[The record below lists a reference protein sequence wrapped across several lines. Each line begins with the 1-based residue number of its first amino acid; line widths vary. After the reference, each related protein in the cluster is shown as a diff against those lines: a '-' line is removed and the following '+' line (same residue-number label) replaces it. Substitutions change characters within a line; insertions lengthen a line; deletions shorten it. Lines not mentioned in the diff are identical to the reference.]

1 MIGSAFRLGSWA
13 IAAAIAGAA
22 LPASAQPVIC
32 PVRDLPNYQIV
43 KMKFAQ
49 FEQAPYI
56 TQPAKHAA
64 RTRYQP
70 IRADA
75 EGLNAGNHRL
85 CVEYA
90 GLLKQ
95 YPAMER
101 DRAYFNA
108 EKPKVEA
115 AIQSF
120 NAACTGR
127 QIDMQSAEWANCQ
140 RRRSEIAAWHD
151 RVRVVENRI
160 RPYYARIQQLPG
172 QVSGLKV
179 NVENRS
185 RFFAAELDKQL
196 AGPAQL
202 IKTLDGIVAR
212 LPPRSSVP
220 ERPPLPVSPTR
231 RLPPASCL
239 ALVAAGLA
247 KNGGQLFLRPE
258 QGADNFERASQILQS
273 MWDGARN
280 YEGASCTFNGLST
293 DEIAKVKAN
302 LPRLKAWL
310 GVLRQKSEKEAA
322 EAEQRARDAAAD
334 AVKAGE
340 NRKTVAVLE
349 QEMQRAVAT
358 CGFPGCA
365 QHPEVQSRIGKV
377 RAEAEHWNKT
387 VIDRERER
395 VRATEVAAEKKKETG
410 AIGALE
416 SEVGRAIE

>member
-1 MIGSAFRLGSWA
+1 MMGNRLCLA
-13 IAAAIAGAA
+13 ARAAAVAIVVAA
-22 LPASAQPVIC
+22 MPASAQPVIC

-43 KMKFAQ
+43 KQKFAE

-56 TQPAKHAA
+56 AQPAKHAA
-64 RTRYQP
+64 RTRFQP

-75 EGLNAGNHRL
+75 EGLIAGNHRL

-90 GLLKQ
+90 GLVRQ

-115 AIQSF
+115 AIQTF
-120 NAACTGR
+120 NAQCANR
-127 QIDMQSAEWANCQ
+127 QMDTQSAQWAYCQ
-140 RRRSEIAAWHD
+140 RRRAEIAAWHD
-151 RVRVVENRI
+151 RVKAVENRI
-160 RPYYARIQQLPG
+160 RPYYARIQPLPG
-172 QVSGLKV
+172 QVASLRV

-185 RFFAAELDKQL
+185 RYFAAELAKQL

-202 IKTLDGIVAR
+202 VKTLDEIIAR
-212 LPPRSSVP
+212 RPPRSSIA
-220 ERPPLPVSPTR
+220 ERPPLPASPVR

-258 QGADNFERASQILQS
+258 AGADNFERASQVLQS

-280 YEGASCTFNGLST
+280 YEGASCTFNGLDP
-293 DEIAKVKAN
+293 DEIAKVRAN

-322 EAEQRARDAAAD
+322 EAEKRASEAAAD
-334 AVKAGE
+334 AKQAGE
-340 NRKTVAVLE
+340 NRKAVDVLQ
-349 QEMQRAVAT
+349 QEARRAVAA
-358 CGFPGCA
+358 CGFAGCA
-365 QHPEVQSRIGKV
+365 QHPEVQKRIAV
-377 RAEAEHWNKT
+377 LDADAEHWNKT

-395 VRATEVAAEKKKETG
+395 VRATEVAAEKKKETA